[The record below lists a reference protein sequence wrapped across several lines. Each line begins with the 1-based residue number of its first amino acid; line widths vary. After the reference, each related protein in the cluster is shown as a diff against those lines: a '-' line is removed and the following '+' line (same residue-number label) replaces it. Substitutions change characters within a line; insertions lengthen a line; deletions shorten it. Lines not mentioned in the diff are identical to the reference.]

1 MPEVDTAAGR
11 AVAYAA
17 LAPGDPAP
25 WFRQA
30 STSNPDYAFDSVAGR
45 YVVLCFFGSAADAL
59 AQAAVGAVL
68 AERAR
73 FDDVNLCCFGVSVDR
88 GDQARL
94 KESLPGV
101 RFFWDFDLKVSKLY
115 GVAPQVAEAGARV
128 ALRRKWL
135 VLDPMLRVLQT
146 FPLERHDALFAYL
159 ASLPKPSEFAG
170 FEIQAPILILPRVFE
185 PELCRHLIELYERN
199 GGAAS
204 GVMQEAEGKTVS
216 VENRSFKVRKDYI
229 LSDDGL
235 IQQLRAR
242 ILRRVVPEVQRI
254 HQFKATRMERY
265 LVACYAAEDGG
276 HFAPHRDNT
285 TKGTAH
291 RRFAVS
297 VNLNDGFEGGGVSF
311 PEYGPRGYKPP
322 PGGAVVFSCA
332 MLHAVAPVTSG
343 HRYAF
348 LPFLY
353 DEEAARLREANNQ
366 FLGEGVGAYKS

>member
-1 MPEVDTAAGR
+1 MPEVDAAAER
-11 AVAYAA
+11 ALTYAA

-45 YVVLCFFGSAADAL
+45 YVVLCFLGSAADSL
-59 AQAAVGAVL
+59 ARAAIGAVF
-68 AERAR
+68 AQRAR
-73 FDDVNLCCFGVSVDR
+73 FDDESLCFFGVSVDR

-94 KESLPGV
+94 KESLPGL
-101 RFFWDFDLKVSKLY
+101 RYFWDFDLKVSRLY
-115 GVAPQVAEAGARV
+115 GAAPREGETGTRV
-128 ALRRKWL
+128 ALRRMWL
-135 VLDPMLRVLQT
+135 VLDPMLRILQI

-159 ASLPKPSEFAG
+159 AQLPPPAEFAG

-185 PELCRHLIELYERN
+185 PEFCRHLIELYERN
-199 GGAAS
+199 GGTAS
-204 GVMQEAEGKTVS
+204 GVMQEADGKTVS
-216 VENRSFKVRKDYI
+216 VENRDFKVRKDYI
-229 LSDDGL
+229 ISDDGL
-235 IQQLRAR
+235 MQQLRGR
-242 ILRRVVPEVQRI
+242 IVRRVVPEIQRI

-297 VNLNDGFEGGGVSF
+297 VNLNDSFDGGGVSF

-322 PGGAVVFSCA
+322 AGGAVVFSCA
-332 MLHAVAPVTSG
+332 MLHAVA
-343 HRYAF
+343 
-348 LPFLY
+348 
-353 DEEAARLREANNQ
+353 
-366 FLGEGVGAYKS
+366 